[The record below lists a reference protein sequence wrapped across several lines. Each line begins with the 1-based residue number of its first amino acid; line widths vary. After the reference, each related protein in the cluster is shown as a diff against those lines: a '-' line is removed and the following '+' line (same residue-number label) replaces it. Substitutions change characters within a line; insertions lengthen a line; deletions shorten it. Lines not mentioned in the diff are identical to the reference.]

1 LTLATG
7 FVWNK
12 LVLRNL
18 WNPSTH
24 LTASSLKIS
33 KKNKFRQ
40 PNPAIPLAI
49 TQLGE
54 GERDDPMS
62 PYFKEEIFELPYFR
76 P

>member
-18 WNPSTH
+18 WNP
-24 LTASSLKIS
+24 S

-54 GERDDPMS
+54 GEWDDPMS
-62 PYFKEEIFELPYFR
+62 PYFKEENFELPYLDHTF
-76 P
+76 